1 MSRVME
7 KRELPNWFY
16 YVNNV
21 LFIILC
27 LSYFIDRPIL
37 DGFEDLFTNSPLRGV
52 ITLIV
57 VYFTY
62 RQINKIIS
70 VKLLDQ
76 KEVENK
82 SN

>member
-1 MSRVME
+1 MKKGE
-7 KRELPNWFY
+7 FPNWFY
-16 YVNNV
+16 YINNV
-21 LFIILC
+21 LFVILC

-52 ITLIV
+52 ITLFV

-76 KEVENK
+76 EEVVNK

>member
-1 MSRVME
+1 M
-7 KRELPNWFY
+7 KQGELPNWFY
-16 YVNNV
+16 YINNV
-21 LFIILC
+21 LFVILC

-52 ITLIV
+52 ITLFV

-70 VKLLDQ
+70 VKLLDE
-76 KEVENK
+76 KEGE
-82 SN
+82 

>member
-1 MSRVME
+1 MSRVMG
-7 KRELPNWFY
+7 KGELPNWFY
-16 YVNNV
+16 YFNNV

-27 LSYFIDRPIL
+27 LSYFIDKPIL

-52 ITLIV
+52 ITLFV

-70 VKLLDQ
+70 VKLLDE
-76 KEVENK
+76 KEGE
-82 SN
+82 

>member
-1 MSRVME
+1 MTRVM
-7 KRELPNWFY
+7 KKGELPNWFY
-16 YVNNV
+16 YINNV

-27 LSYFIDRPIL
+27 LSYFNDISIL
-37 DGFEDLFTNSPLRGV
+37 DGFEELFTNSPLRGV

-70 VKLLDQ
+70 IKLLDE
-76 KEVENK
+76 KEVKNK
-82 SN
+82 FN

>member
-1 MSRVME
+1 MTRVM
-7 KRELPNWFY
+7 KKGELPNWFY
-16 YVNNV
+16 YINNV

-27 LSYFIDRPIL
+27 LSYFNDISIL
-37 DGFEDLFTNSPLRGV
+37 DGFEELFTNSPLRGV

-70 VKLLDQ
+70 VKLLDE
-76 KEVENK
+76 KEVKNK
-82 SN
+82 PN

>member
-1 MSRVME
+1 MTRVM
-7 KRELPNWFY
+7 KKGELPNWFY
-16 YVNNV
+16 YINNV

-27 LSYFIDRPIL
+27 LSYFNDLSIL
-37 DGFEDLFTNSPLRGV
+37 DGFEELFTNSPLRGV

-70 VKLLDQ
+70 VKLLDE
-76 KEVENK
+76 KEVKNK